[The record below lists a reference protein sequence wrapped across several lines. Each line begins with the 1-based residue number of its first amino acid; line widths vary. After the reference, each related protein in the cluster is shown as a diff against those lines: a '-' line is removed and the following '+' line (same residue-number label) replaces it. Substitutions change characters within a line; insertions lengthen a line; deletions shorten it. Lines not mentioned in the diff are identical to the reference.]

1 MVPVALGAAG
11 VAAVGG
17 MAVGV
22 RYAPDYPGGHW
33 ATVATRMPTGAPVY
47 VKPECTLTL
56 GNAFESA
63 TGSAP
68 VRIGRGGPIPAGFT
82 PVRAVRCGVYGDSSS
97 ETATQSEVRD
107 PGALKA
113 MVAAYRTTHVREH
126 VGDQP
131 VFCPAIAE
139 LDPIVALV
147 DAHGVAIVPGAPRDA
162 CDFIVPA
169 VISATRDAVWTVTK
183 SVTVHG

>member
-33 ATVATRMPTGAPVY
+33 ATVATRMPSGSPVY

-56 GNAFESA
+56 GNAFEST

-68 VRIGRGGPIPAGFT
+68 VPMGVGGPIPAGFA

-107 PGALKA
+107 PGVLKA
-113 MVAAYRTTHVREH
+113 MVDAYRTTHVREH
-126 VGDQP
+126 VSDPQI
-131 VFCPAIAE
+131 CPAIAE

-147 DAHGVAIVPGAPRDA
+147 DAHGVAIVPGAPRA
-162 CDFIVPA
+162 VCDFVVPA
-169 VISATRDAVWTVTK
+169 VISATRDAVWTVTE